1 MPVSIFDTNRRAA
14 EAMRVPTWL
23 FSGLVYVGFVFLAVG
38 AMAQLPAFGVVAAC
52 FGVAMLVI
60 AVRGILAPSRPHDT
74 GITEMNWLMGSSRRL
89 GVFYVLTAAIWI
101 AFSVGV
107 VLGS

>member
-23 FSGLVYVGFVFLAVG
+23 LAGLVYVGFAFLAVG
-38 AMAQLPAFGVVAAC
+38 AMAQIPAFGVVAAC

-60 AVRGILAPSRPHDT
+60 AVRGIVAPSRPHDT
-74 GITEMNWLMGSSRRL
+74 GITEMNWLMGS
-89 GVFYVLTAAIWI
+89 
-101 AFSVGV
+101 
-107 VLGS
+107 